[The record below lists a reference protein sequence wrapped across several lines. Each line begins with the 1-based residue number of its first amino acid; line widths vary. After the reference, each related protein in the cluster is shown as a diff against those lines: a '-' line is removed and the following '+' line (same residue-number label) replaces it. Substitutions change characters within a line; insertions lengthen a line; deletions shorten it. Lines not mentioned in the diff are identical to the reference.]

1 MHRIV
6 RAVEK
11 YSRKSFGIPGRR
23 SLRRRIAFLSTS
35 AIAAL
40 GTSAHVLAQDAAAKP
55 EVTIQ
60 PQTLLLLVAALAGLV
75 AAGVSSLFL
84 LKNRHRHAAERRALE
99 SALAEARREADSAE
113 RLLHADEQLT
123 LTIQRGPVGTIV
135 GTKLFGALSLGDQVL
150 EEALA
155 TDSIRLLQFDDWLEP
170 EAAAELTDAVLELV
184 QTGKAFSQAA
194 HTLSGGMVEVVG
206 RIAGHEPMLR
216 FRTLS
221 DHSMELAELKA
232 HHKLMTRDTAVLR
245 ALLQATPMP
254 VWMRDDVGRL
264 IWVNQAYASAVDAS
278 DPETA
283 VAQDLE
289 LLDSDERADIIKA
302 QQGESVTSGRMSAT
316 MAGQRRV
323 LEVLDV
329 RANRGS
335 AGIAT
340 DVTAVVDAETELS
353 RMLQFHARTLDQ
365 LATPVVVFGTDQRLR
380 FCNSAYQKLWG
391 LEESF
396 LQTSPLESEI
406 LDRLRELRLLQ
417 EQSDFGSWRK
427 SFLEHYKSMEPISD
441 WWHLPDGRSLHVI
454 TTPHPQGGITQIF
467 ENVTEELD
475 LRSRLKRVS
484 QVQGETLDHLSEGVA
499 VFASDGRLQLSNPA
513 FGSIWL
519 LEEEAV
525 EPGRH
530 ISEIVDAAFLHSQ
543 DWTQNVTQD
552 WQNIANAITGLEDR
566 RSGISG
572 QISCAPDKTVE
583 YALVPLPDGLSMLT
597 FVDVT
602 YSVQVKQALID
613 RNQAL
618 EAADAIKSTFIKHVS
633 YALRAPLTNIIGF
646 AQLLAEPKIG
656 SLNEKQDD
664 YVDHI
669 LTSSSSLMAIINDV
683 LDLAT
688 VEAGIVELE
697 LGEVDVAETVAAVIE
712 ASKDRVNETK
722 IRLIKEIDKNASSF
736 VGDAKRV
743 RQVLFNVLSNA
754 IRFSD
759 PGSEVKLVCRLEKNE
774 IVFAISDQGPGI
786 PDKYRSTA
794 FEPFESTA
802 PSDGRRNVGLGL
814 SIVEKFMGLHNGTVE
829 LESEE
834 GQGTIVTCRF
844 PIEPQPITQAAE

>member
-6 RAVEK
+6 RAVER
-11 YSRKSFGIPGRR
+11 YSRRSFRIPGRG
-23 SLRRRIAFLSTS
+23 SLRRHMILLSAT
-35 AIAAL
+35 ALTAL
-40 GTSAHVLAQDAAAKP
+40 GTSRQVAAQDVVASS
-55 EVTIQ
+55 EVIV
-60 PQTLLLLVAALAGLV
+60 PPLTLLLLVAALAGLV
-75 AAGVSSLFL
+75 AAGTSSLLL
-84 LKNRHRHAAERRALE
+84 LKNRNRHTTEKRALE
-99 SALAEARREADSAE
+99 SALAEARREADTAE

-123 LTIQRGPVGTIV
+123 LTLQRGRVGTIV
-135 GTKLFGALSLGDQVL
+135 GTKIFGALSLGDHVL
-150 EEALA
+150 EETLA
-155 TDSIRLLQFDDWLEP
+155 TDSIKLLQFDAWLEP
-170 EAAAELTDAVLELV
+170 EAAAELTDAVTELV
-184 QTGKAFSQAA
+184 KSGKAFSHAA
-194 HTLSGGMVEVVG
+194 HTLSGGMVDVVG

-221 DHSMELAELKA
+221 DNSMELAELKA
-232 HHKLMTRDTAVLR
+232 HHKLMKRDTAVLR
-245 ALLQATPMP
+245 SLLQATPMP

-264 IWVNQAYASAVDAS
+264 IWVNQAYAKAVDAP

-302 QQGESVTSGRMSAT
+302 QQGESVTSGRMNAT

-323 LEVLDV
+323 LELLDV

-340 DVTAVVDAETELS
+340 DVTAVVEAETELS
-353 RMLQFHARTLDQ
+353 RMLEFHSRTLDQ
-365 LATPVVVFGTDQRLR
+365 LATPVAVFGNDQKLR
-380 FCNSAYQKLWG
+380 FFNSAYQSLWG
-391 LEESF
+391 LDEAF
-396 LQTSPLESEI
+396 LETSPLESEI
-406 LDRLRELRLLQ
+406 LDRLRSLRLLQ

-427 SFLEHYKSMEPISD
+427 SFLEHYKSMEPVSD
-441 WWHLPDGRSLHVI
+441 WWHLPDGRSLHVM

-519 LEEEAV
+519 LNEDAV
-525 EPGRH
+525 KPGTH
-530 ISEIVDAAFLHSQ
+530 ISDIVDAAFLQSQ
-543 DWTQNVTQD
+543 DWTQDVTQD

-566 RSGISG
+566 RSGITG
-572 QISCAPDKTVE
+572 QISCAADKIIE

-656 SLNEKQDD
+656 PLNEKQGD

-712 ASKDRVNETK
+712 ASQDRINETQ
-722 IRLIKEIDKNASSF
+722 IRLVKNIDKNATSF

-759 PGSEVKLVCRLEKNE
+759 PGSEVQLSCRREDNE
-774 IVFAISDQGPGI
+774 IVFAVADQGPGI
-786 PDKYRSTA
+786 PDQYRSTA

-814 SIVEKFMGLHNGTVE
+814 SIVQKFMGLHHGSVE
-829 LESEE
+829 LDSEE
-834 GQGTIVTCRF
+834 GRGTVVTCRF
-844 PIEPQPITQAAE
+844 PIEPEPARQAAE

>member
-1 MHRIV
+1 MHRFV
-6 RAVEK
+6 RAVDT
-11 YSRKSFGIPGRR
+11 YSRKSFGIPGHRL
-23 SLRRRIAFLSTS
+23 LRGRNTVFLASS
-35 AIAAL
+35 
-40 GTSAHVLAQDAAAKP
+40 VLALATSTAVFAQAAA
-55 EVTIQ
+55 VDSWVGGR
-60 PQTLLLLVAALAGLV
+60 PQTVFLLVTAVAGL
-75 AAGVSSLFL
+75 AAAAISSLQL
-84 LKNRHRHAAERRALE
+84 IKGRHRHRLE
-99 SALAEARREADSAE
+99 KQNLEDALAEARREADCAE

-123 LTIQRGPVGTIV
+123 VTLQRGPVGTII
-135 GTKLFGALSLGDQVL
+135 GSKMFGALSLGDSVL
-150 EEALA
+150 EETLA

-170 EAAAELTDAVLELV
+170 EAATDLAEAVSDLM
-184 QTGKAFSQAA
+184 QNGKAFNLAA
-194 HTLSGGMVEVVG
+194 HTLTGGMIDIVG
-206 RIAGHEPMLR
+206 RIAGYEPMLR

-232 HHKLMTRDTAVLR
+232 HHKLMARDTAVLR
-245 ALLQATPMP
+245 GLLQAITMP

-264 IWVNQAYASAVDAS
+264 IWVNHAYAEAVDAP
-278 DPETA
+278 DPESA

-289 LLDSDERADIIKA
+289 LLESDERAEIIKA
-302 QQGESVTSGRMSAT
+302 QQGESVVSGRMSAT
-316 MAGQRRV
+316 MAGQRRA
-323 LEVLDV
+323 LEVVDV

-335 AGIAT
+335 AGIAS
-340 DVTAVVDAETELS
+340 DVTAVVEAESNLS
-353 RMLQFHARTLDQ
+353 RVLKFHARTLNQ
-365 LATPVVVFGTDQRLR
+365 LATPVAVFGTDQRLQ
-380 FCNSAYQKLWG
+380 FFNSAYQNLWDFDA
-391 LEESF
+391 SF
-396 LQTSPLESEI
+396 LEASPLESEI
-406 LDRLRELRLLQ
+406 LDQLRSRRLLQ

-427 SFLEHYKSMEPISD
+427 SFLEHYKSMEPVHD
-441 WWHLPDGRSLHVI
+441 WWHLPDGRSLQVM

-513 FGSIWL
+513 FSAIWQL
-519 LEEEAV
+519 SEEAV

-530 ISEIVDAAFLHSQ
+530 ISEIVDAAFLQSQ
-543 DWTQNVTQD
+543 DWARNVTED
-552 WQNIANAITGLEDR
+552 WRIIANEITGVEDR
-566 RSGISG
+566 RNGTSG
-572 QISCAPDKTVE
+572 QIVCGPDKVVD
-583 YALVPLPDGLSMLT
+583 YAQIPLPDGLSMLT

-602 YSVQVKQALID
+602 DSAQVKQALID

-656 SLNEKQDD
+656 SLNDKQGD

-697 LGEVDVAETVAAVIE
+697 LGEVDVAETVSAVIE
-712 ASKDRVNETK
+712 ASQDRINDMQIQLKTD
-722 IRLIKEIDKNASSF
+722 LDKKADSF
-736 VGDAKRV
+736 IGDPKRV

-759 PGSEVKLVCRLEKNE
+759 PGTEVRLRCRREEDE
-774 IVFAISDQGPGI
+774 IVFTVVDHGPGI
-786 PDKYRSTA
+786 PGKYLSTA

-814 SIVEKFMGLHNGTVE
+814 SIVEKFMELHRGKVE
-829 LESEE
+829 LQSEE
-834 GQGTIVTCRF
+834 GKGTIVTCRF
-844 PIEPQPITQAAE
+844 PVVPELVTQAAE